1 MPAVLDAL
9 GGPAWLRGCLP
20 MLNRFGQ
27 SVPPLLSSSFVTQ
40 SRFKKWIL
48 AFCSALMGLSFI
60 ALAICLFCFVGT
72 GTRWL
77 PGVFLLLYA
86 VFFCS
91 TGINQLSLS
100 TLIGKLVP
108 IRRRGLLML
117 CGTTIGSATAV
128 LCAWYLLRM
137 WLTPETGNFGAIF
150 LFAGVSFVIGAVVVS
165 FLREEPDESEQ
176 PPIGFREI
184 MRSALTT
191 LKTNRNFRT
200 LAFVAAMFGMSMTLF
215 PHYQALGRER
225 LGISLDRL
233 MVFVVAQNIGMALFS
248 IPAGRM
254 ADWFGNRIVLRVVIL
269 AICAAPILAL
279 TLSRMGTFGSRWFFF
294 VFVIVGLTPV
304 TMRIFANF
312 ALELGD
318 RSEQPRLLGVLSLC
332 MAGPAVFS
340 STLLGLLLDYAGFE
354 IVFTIV
360 IVCLVVGWLVT
371 FLLEEPRA
379 SQ

>member
-1 MPAVLDAL
+1 
-9 GGPAWLRGCLP
+9 
-20 MLNRFGQ
+20 
-27 SVPPLLSSSFVTQ
+27 
-40 SRFKKWIL
+40 
-48 AFCSALMGLSFI
+48 
-60 ALAICLFCFVGT
+60 
-72 GTRWL
+72 
-77 PGVFLLLYA
+77 
-86 VFFCS
+86 
-91 TGINQLSLS
+91 
-100 TLIGKLVP
+100 
-108 IRRRGLLML
+108 
-117 CGTTIGSATAV
+117 
-128 LCAWYLLRM
+128 
-137 WLTPETGNFGAIF
+137 
-150 LFAGVSFVIGAVVVS
+150 
-165 FLREEPDESEQ
+165 
-176 PPIGFREI
+176 
-184 MRSALTT
+184 
-191 LKTNRNFRT
+191 
-200 LAFVAAMFGMSMTLF
+200 MTLF

-354 IVFTIV
+354 IVFAIV

-379 SQ
+379 SH